1 MIIIYIVE
9 DIQSRDTSLSLYRYL
24 CYYVVGTEETVET
37 RKMLH
42 TMRDNQ
48 RKFTVVTQITRGSG
62 GEGLEMKG
70 SDFDVMLVYK
80 NVTVYEDISSA
91 RVNLTET
98 CVAMEMED
106 TKLGFTRM
114 RLLHCNNNI
123 IWKL

>member
-1 MIIIYIVE
+1 
-9 DIQSRDTSLSLYRYL
+9 
-24 CYYVVGTEETVET
+24 
-37 RKMLH
+37 
-42 TMRDNQ
+42 MRDNQ
-48 RKFTVVTQITRGSG
+48 RKFTVVTQITRGGG